1 MESQFWYHSP
11 HNTCG
16 ASQQNSF
23 AVIPLTPEVDGDLCQ
38 NIKHITG
45 KKNNILKGCKEMTC
59 TF

>member
-45 KKNNILKGCKEMTC
+45 KKNNILKGCK
-59 TF
+59 